1 MTPSSKENV
10 DLIQLFGLAGGV
22 STNTLTSSGKT
33 HINPACK
40 GLELR
45 GPNWKAPR
53 GYSGSVVLCGGLF
66 EGL

>member
-1 MTPSSKENV
+1 M

-22 STNTLTSSGKT
+22 FTNTLTSEKT
-33 HINPACK
+33 HVKPAYK

-53 GYSGSVVLCGGLF
+53 GSSSPVVPCGGSI
-66 EGL
+66 